1 MSVVEVDEADG
12 IKFPLSDG
20 TRHVANLVRVGNVA
34 VILDGGNRPTNNYR
48 VKVIYNGNLTSV
60 DVVRIS
66 SMHGA
71 DGLGIDRI
79 YSLLRVRNELDV
91 IQARVAAVP
100 GIRFSKFQHSLSIS
114 QTHENS
120 AGMIKP
126 LEIALNATRKLLSRK
141 ESAHSPVLVASFERG
156 LFGSLQAVKNICEES
171 LQNIRDYDKKI
182 SERPA
187 EKQMFNTAAGDDSL
201 DKGQS
206 AGDPEKDLGGI
217 DLDPAKLRLQETGG
231 KIDLDGT
238 FDAAALDR
246 QIDGFSPV
254 LLSVTPLKDS
264 QAFFGAT
271 SQ

>member
-1 MSVVEVDEADG
+1 
-12 IKFPLSDG
+12 
-20 TRHVANLVRVGNVA
+20 
-34 VILDGGNRPTNNYR
+34 
-48 VKVIYNGNLTSV
+48 
-60 DVVRIS
+60 
-66 SMHGA
+66 
-71 DGLGIDRI
+71 
-79 YSLLRVRNELDV
+79 
-91 IQARVAAVP
+91 
-100 GIRFSKFQHSLSIS
+100 
-114 QTHENS
+114 
-120 AGMIKP
+120 MIKP